1 MMEEKI
7 RIEVENLEKNER
19 IDKYLSSK
27 LDDSFSRAKIQKLI
41 DEELILV
48 NDKVIKSSYKVSNGD
63 VILITDKE
71 EDMSVKPEKMD
82 IDIVYEDDDVMVINK
97 KSGVV
102 VHPAPGNYSGTLV
115 NGLMYL
121 SKDLSHVNG
130 EFRPGI
136 VHRIDKDTS
145 GLLIVAK
152 NDKAHRILAEELK
165 EKKVKRKY
173 ITLVSGV
180 INHDV
185 GEIDAPIGR
194 DPSDRKKMCVTSTNS
209 KDAITHFR
217 VLERYKNASL
227 IECELETG
235 RTHQIRVHMKYIN
248 HPVINDPVYGKS
260 NHGEFGQLLHAKE
273 ITFTHP
279 TTKEIMTF
287 SCEVPEEFNKI
298 LEEYKEE
305 SEIKWI

>member
-165 EKKVKRKY
+165 EKKIKRKD
-173 ITLVSGV
+173 IALVSGV

-248 HPVINDPVYGKS
+248 HPVINDPVYGKN

-279 TTKEIMTF
+279 TTKEVMTF

-305 SEIKWI
+305 

>member
-115 NGLMYL
+115 NVLMYL

-165 EKKVKRKY
+165 EKKIKRKY
-173 ITLVSGV
+173 IALVSGV
-180 INHDV
+180 INHDI

-248 HPVINDPVYGKS
+248 HPVINDPVYGKN
-260 NHGEFGQLLHAKE
+260 NHGKFGQLLHAKE

-279 TTKEIMTF
+279 TTKEVMTF

-305 SEIKWI
+305 

>member
-1 MMEEKI
+1 MMKEKI

-165 EKKVKRKY
+165 EKKIKRKY
-173 ITLVSGV
+173 IALVSGV
-180 INHDV
+180 INHDI

-248 HPVINDPVYGKS
+248 HPVINDPVYGK
-260 NHGEFGQLLHAKE
+260 NNYGEFGQLLHAKE

-279 TTKEIMTF
+279 TTKEVMTF

-305 SEIKWI
+305 

>member
-7 RIEVENLEKNER
+7 KVEVENLEKSER

-27 LDDSFSRAKIQKLI
+27 LDDNFSRAKIQKLI

-165 EKKVKRKY
+165 EKKIKRKY
-173 ITLVSGV
+173 IALVSGV
-180 INHDV
+180 INHDI

-248 HPVINDPVYGKS
+248 HPVINDPVYGKN

-279 TTKEIMTF
+279 TTKEVMTF

-305 SEIKWI
+305 

>member
-165 EKKVKRKY
+165 EKKIKRKY
-173 ITLVSGV
+173 IALVSGV
-180 INHDV
+180 ISHDI

-248 HPVINDPVYGKS
+248 HPVINDPVYGKN

-279 TTKEIMTF
+279 TTKEVMTF

-305 SEIKWI
+305 

>member
-7 RIEVENLEKNER
+7 RIDVENLEKNER

-48 NDKVIKSSYKVSNGD
+48 NDKVVKSSYKVSNGD

-165 EKKVKRKY
+165 EKKIKRKY
-173 ITLVSGV
+173 IALVSGV
-180 INHDV
+180 INHDI

-209 KDAITHFR
+209 KEAITHFR
-217 VLERYKNASL
+217 VLERYKKASL

-248 HPVINDPVYGKS
+248 HPVINDPVYGKN

-279 TTKEIMTF
+279 TTKKVMTF
-287 SCEVPEEFNKI
+287 SCNVPEEFNKI

-305 SEIKWI
+305 

>member
-1 MMEEKI
+1 MMEERI
-7 RIEVENLEKNER
+7 RIDVENLEKSER

-27 LDDSFSRAKIQKLI
+27 LDDNFSRAKIQKLI

-48 NDKVIKSSYKVSNGD
+48 NGKVVKSSYKVSNGD

-71 EDMSVKPEKMD
+71 DDMSIKPEKMD
-82 IDIVYEDDDVMVINK
+82 IDIIYEDDDVMVINK

-165 EKKVKRKY
+165 EKKIKRKY

-180 INHDV
+180 INHDL

-248 HPVINDPVYGKS
+248 HPVINDPVYGKN

-279 TTKEIMTF
+279 TTKKVMTF
-287 SCEVPEEFNKI
+287 SCNVPEEFNKI

-305 SEIKWI
+305 

>member
-19 IDKYLSSK
+19 IDKYLLSK
-27 LDDSFSRAKIQKLI
+27 LDDNFSRAKIQKLI

-165 EKKVKRKY
+165 EKKIKRKY
-173 ITLVSGV
+173 IALVSGV
-180 INHDV
+180 INHDI

-279 TTKEIMTF
+279 TTKEVMTF

-305 SEIKWI
+305 

>member
-1 MMEEKI
+1 MMKEKI

-165 EKKVKRKY
+165 EKKIKRKY
-173 ITLVSGV
+173 IALVSGV
-180 INHDV
+180 INHDI

-305 SEIKWI
+305 

>member
-27 LDDSFSRAKIQKLI
+27 LDDNFSRAKIQKLI

-152 NDKAHRILAEELK
+152 KDKAHRILAEELK
-165 EKKVKRKY
+165 EKKIKRKY
-173 ITLVSGV
+173 IALVSGV
-180 INHDV
+180 INHDI

-279 TTKEIMTF
+279 TTKEVMTF

-305 SEIKWI
+305 

>member
-82 IDIVYEDDDVMVINK
+82 IDIVYEDNDVMVINK

-173 ITLVSGV
+173 IALVSGV
-180 INHDV
+180 INHDL

-248 HPVINDPVYGKS
+248 HPVINDPVYGKN

-279 TTKEIMTF
+279 TTKEVMTF

-305 SEIKWI
+305 

>member
-19 IDKYLSSK
+19 RDKYLSSN

-152 NDKAHRILAEELK
+152 NDKSHRILAEELK
-165 EKKVKRKY
+165 EKKIKRKY

-180 INHDV
+180 ISHDI

-248 HPVINDPVYGKS
+248 HPVINDPVYGKN
-260 NHGEFGQLLHAKE
+260 NHGKFGQLLHAKE

-279 TTKEIMTF
+279 TTKEVMTF

-305 SEIKWI
+305 

>member
-1 MMEEKI
+1 MMEEKL

-71 EDMSVKPEKMD
+71 EDVSVKPEKMD

-165 EKKVKRKY
+165 EKKIKRKY
-173 ITLVSGV
+173 IALVSGV
-180 INHDV
+180 INHDI

-248 HPVINDPVYGKS
+248 HPVINDPVYGKN

-279 TTKEIMTF
+279 TTKEVMTF

-305 SEIKWI
+305 

>member
-27 LDDSFSRAKIQKLI
+27 LDDNFSRAKIQKLI

-165 EKKVKRKY
+165 EKKIKRKY
-173 ITLVSGV
+173 ISLVSGV
-180 INHDV
+180 INHDI

-279 TTKEIMTF
+279 TTKEVMTF

-305 SEIKWI
+305 

>member
-27 LDDSFSRAKIQKLI
+27 LDDNFSRAKIQKLI

-82 IDIVYEDDDVMVINK
+82 IDIVYEEDDVRVINK

-165 EKKVKRKY
+165 EKKIKRKY
-173 ITLVSGV
+173 IALVSGV
-180 INHDV
+180 INHDI

-279 TTKEIMTF
+279 TTKEVMTF

-305 SEIKWI
+305 

>member
-1 MMEEKI
+1 MPETLSFCVPAEADGERLDKWLSGQESLAMTRSALQVRMEH
-7 RIEVENLEKNER
+7 
-19 IDKYLSSK
+19 
-27 LDDSFSRAKIQKLI
+27 
-41 DEELILV
+41 
-48 NDKVIKSSYKVSNGD
+48 GD
-63 VILITDKE
+63 VTVNGKKVPKNYRQKAGDQVL
-71 EDMSVKPEKMD
+71 VQLPEPEPLELQPD
-82 IDIVYEDDDVMVINK
+82 NIPLDIVYEDDDVMVINK

-165 EKKVKRKY
+165 EKKIKRKY
-173 ITLVSGV
+173 IALVSGV

-235 RTHQIRVHMKYIN
+235 RTHQIRVHMKYID

-305 SEIKWI
+305 